1 MPDKPPGGDGG
12 GNSGKPA
19 ESTRPSENQ
28 SPGDRAQNTPGDNQ
42 QKQLDRYE
50 QISRDLN
57 PAFRD
62 SNKSRLD
69 PTLHS
74 QESLDMINSHLDKVG
89 SVDRNELPKIGERPS
104 EYDVYKA
111 DLVKAVFDKNGQVS
125 SGASNRDILK
135 LVDLNNAEAAAW
147 ASRIPAA
154 QKSIRDNATL
164 ESFGAGATNKAAMQ
178 KSEPAASAPWRR
190 PFTPAD
196 RPAGS
201 PGLSNANEASIP
213 SWHRVDIPGVKP
225 KEAGPVTVP
234 GISTRP
240 DISPSGEKT
249 EQPPKKLK
257 KPGS

>member
-164 ESFGAGATNKAAMQ
+164 ESFGAGTAPGAAMSALSKAMTHDPAAAAKAVDTVQ
-178 KSEPAASAPWRR
+178 KSLLKQGLNLTTDLPSGSGPIAPTEK
-190 PFTPAD
+190 TPAVN
-196 RPAGS
+196 PKPPTAPTEK
-201 PGLSNANEASIP
+201 PGDSKS
-213 SWHRVDIPGVKP
+213 
-225 KEAGPVTVP
+225 TVP
-234 GISTRP
+234 PKRP
-240 DISPSGEKT
+240 N
-249 EQPPKKLK
+249 
-257 KPGS
+257 